1 MGTDEWGAAWTS
13 VERQSDGVFV
23 VGTMDGLDKHI
34 VDGPF
39 LRLDIKIPSI
49 DTCVVIWWVALCYQ
63 YGTGILSILSA
74 AGAQVAIVIMVKIQ
88 IAIFVI

>member
-13 VERQSDGVFV
+13 VEPQSDGVFV
-23 VGTMDGLDKHI
+23 VSPFDRLNKHI
-34 VDGPF
+34 VNGPF

-49 DTCVVIWWVALCYQ
+49 DTCIVIWRVALCYQ
-63 YGTGILSILSA
+63 DGTGILSILSA
-74 AGAQVAIVIMVKIQ
+74 AGAQVAIVMIVKIQ